1 MNRVVRLLPLL
12 LGVGLIVLCA
22 RLPAL
27 PLGPVPVTLQSFAV
41 ILAGAVLGPWR
52 GAVAVLLYL
61 GLGLA
66 GAPVFSGGAAGVA
79 VLQGASAGYL
89 LAFPLL
95 ALFGGGLVWRVMPA
109 GSTPRP
115 LWLFAC
121 GLAGSVLVL
130 HPLGIAGLVRAL
142 EITPLQALSIDLRYW
157 PGDVLKNALMAVL
170 ASAVH
175 RRWPGLRRGQC

>member
-52 GAVAVLLYL
+52 GALAVLLYL

-79 VLQGASAGYL
+79 VLNGASAGYL

-95 ALFGGGLVWRVMPA
+95 ALLGGGLVWRVMPA
-109 GSTPRP
+109 GSVPRP
-115 LWLFAC
+115 WQLFAC

>member
-79 VLQGASAGYL
+79 VLNGASAGYL

-95 ALFGGGLVWRVMPA
+95 ALLGGGLVWRVMPA
-109 GSTPRP
+109 GSVPRP

-121 GLAGSVLVL
+121 GLAWCCIRSGS
-130 HPLGIAGLVRAL
+130 
-142 EITPLQALSIDLRYW
+142 
-157 PGDVLKNALMAVL
+157 PGW
-170 ASAVH
+170 SA
-175 RRWPGLRRGQC
+175 RWRSPHCKRCRSTCATGPGMCSRTR

>member
-66 GAPVFSGGAAGVA
+66 GAPVFPAVRPAWRCCRVPVPVTCWRFRCWRWSAVAWSGG
-79 VLQGASAGYL
+79 
-89 LAFPLL
+89 
-95 ALFGGGLVWRVMPA
+95 
-109 GSTPRP
+109 
-115 LWLFAC
+115 
-121 GLAGSVLVL
+121 
-130 HPLGIAGLVRAL
+130 
-142 EITPLQALSIDLRYW
+142 
-157 PGDVLKNALMAVL
+157 
-170 ASAVH
+170 
-175 RRWPGLRRGQC
+175 